1 MHLCC
6 RFITGNSI
14 IIIINIIYIIFIVI
28 IVIIAVVIIA
38 VETFIHPDAGD
49 VEVVRNVFPTRKSF
63 HCIVQIHIDQ
73 LCFDTLKECTVVM
86 TLRVRRGGYLASS
99 SKGWAP
105 CFEKQLITHPLL
117 TPPPPLKT
125 PKIPQQTLDSGVAI

>member
-1 MHLCC
+1 MHLCG

-14 IIIINIIYIIFIVI
+14 IIIIIIINIINIIFIVI

-63 HCIVQIHIDQ
+63 HCIVQIHIER
-73 LCFDTLKECTVVM
+73 L
-86 TLRVRRGGYLASS
+86 
-99 SKGWAP
+99 W
-105 CFEKQLITHPLL
+105 
-117 TPPPPLKT
+117 
-125 PKIPQQTLDSGVAI
+125 LDGSRFKAMHCCDESL